1 MKSWKNVTLENICEI
16 ENIKYA
22 KQQASRGKRNRQSV
36 IALTDDKLI
45 VLSKQMQDGTYRPQP
60 TKRFDK
66 IDKYTGKIRTIDC
79 PAFVDQVVD
88 HALVQYLEPHMTKFF
103 HYGACASI
111 VGKGINYARK
121 LIRRCAIKDR
131 KGAHYVIKAD
141 IRKFYS
147 NVDLSILMAKLAK
160 YIRDK
165 RVLDLI
171 RTRISQTDKGL
182 LLGSYLSQWLANF
195 YLTSLDRAIAQL
207 EPKTY
212 VRYMDNIT
220 IIFKSKRKVKL
231 AIQALK
237 RECADLNVEIKE
249 HTKEGLEHY
258 KWNDKGITCAG
269 YRTDCNG
276 RQKVSSKVYKATVRL
291 INSITRHCKASI
303 KSIKSLASRIG
314 FAKYAT
320 NCGLYLKGL
329 KVIALYHKCLTL

>member
-1 MKSWKNVTLENICEI
+1 MKSWKNVTLENICALD
-16 ENIKYA
+16 NVMYA
-22 KQQASRGKRNRQSV
+22 KQQASKGKRGRQSV
-36 IALTDDKLI
+36 IDMTDDKLI
-45 VLSKQMQDGTYRPQP
+45 ALAKQMYDGTYNPQP
-60 TKRFDK
+60 TRRFNK
-66 IDKYTGKIRTIDC
+66 IDKYTGKMRTIDC

-88 HALVQYLEPHMTKFF
+88 HALVQILEPHMISYF

-131 KGAHYVIKAD
+131 KGTHYVVKAD

-147 NVDLSILMAKLAK
+147 NVDLSILMIKLSK

-165 RVLDLI
+165 RVLTLI
-171 RTRISQTDKGL
+171 RTLISQTDKGL

-195 YLTSLDRAIAQL
+195 YLTSVDRAIAQL
-207 EPKTY
+207 QPKVY

-220 IIFKSKRKVKL
+220 IVFKQKRKVKL

-237 RECADLNVEIKE
+237 QECQDLNIEAKE
-249 HTKEGLEHY
+249 RTKEGLEHY
-258 KWNDKGITCAG
+258 KWHDKSITCAG

-276 RQKVSSKVYKATVRL
+276 KQKVSSKVYKATVRL

-303 KSIKSLASRIG
+303 KGIKSLASRIG

-329 KVIALYHKCLTL
+329 KVIAKYHKCLTL